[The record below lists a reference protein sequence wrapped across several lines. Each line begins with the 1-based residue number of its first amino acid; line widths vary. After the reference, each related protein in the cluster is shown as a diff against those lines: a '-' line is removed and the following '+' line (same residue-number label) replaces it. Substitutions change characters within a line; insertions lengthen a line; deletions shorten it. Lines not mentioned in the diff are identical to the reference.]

1 VKDSLLPPTD
11 RPSRWK
17 RLRSACFGP
26 SSKARE
32 TSPGAAPVHLDQHKR
47 FDDTAPRPTIRRI
60 ALILVLLFI
69 VPLATHAAW
78 WYERGWPQS
87 WSAADWSSARLLP
100 AAENES
106 EAVVHVLAARVGRWR
121 GIFAHHSWV
130 VVKQAGAPRYT
141 RYDVVG
147 WGNPVRTNHREA
159 DARWFGNEPSVLLTL
174 RGPAAEAAMG
184 RIESAVASYPY
195 ALRDSYAAWPGPN
208 SNTFVAHLAVYA
220 PELAPALLPTA
231 IGKDFRAD
239 GAFAGKVFAGLAPS
253 RSGLQLSL
261 LGAIG
266 VTVAWVEGI
275 EVNLLGLVAGV
286 DMRRP
291 ALKLPGWGRIG
302 LAPS

>member
-1 VKDSLLPPTD
+1 M
-11 RPSRWK
+11 
-17 RLRSACFGP
+17 
-26 SSKARE
+26 
-32 TSPGAAPVHLDQHKR
+32 SPGAAGPVRREERKGVPK
-47 FDDTAPRPTIRRI
+47 TGPWPAIRRI
-60 ALILVLLFI
+60 VLILGLLF
-69 VPLATHAAW
+69 VLPLASHAAW

-87 WSAADWSSARLLP
+87 WAAADWSSARLLP
-100 AAENES
+100 AAEEEL

-130 VVKQAGAPRYT
+130 VVKPAGAPRYT

-147 WGNPVRTNHREA
+147 WGNPLRTNHREA

-174 RGPAAEAAMG
+174 RGPAAEAAIG
-184 RIESAVASYPY
+184 RIEAAVARYPY

-231 IGKDFRAD
+231 IGKDFRAE
-239 GAFAGKVFAGLAPS
+239 GALAGKFFAGLAPS
-253 RSGLQLSL
+253 RSGLQVSL

-275 EVNLLGLVAGV
+275 EVNLLGLVAGI

-302 LAPS
+302 LAP